1 MALPSSGVIT
11 FNDVRTETSQS
22 SFTSYAMSGWT
33 YGYGTA
39 FCAGAGIVYS
49 PINIL
54 SSGSRWDTS
63 GKRITLSN
71 LSMSAWYGYDH
82 SLYIPLNVTG
92 TLYQHA
98 DAAAIC
104 YPSTMLPIEVGTTSV
119 TLSVNLSG
127 SSDYNESLIIYYGKP
142 WYSNGSTGGAPPA
155 TILVN
160 AGTGNINTTY
170 TINYTYNS
178 ASGSKIYCVLQNACP

>member
-22 SFTSYAMSGWT
+22 SFTSYAMGGWT
-33 YGYGTA
+33 YGSSNGNNIGVGPNTYA
-39 FCAGAGIVYS
+39 

-54 SSGSRWDTS
+54 SSVSRWDTS

-82 SLYIPLNVTG
+82 NLSVPTGVTG

-98 DAAAIC
+98 NAAAAC
-104 YPSTMLPIEVGTTSV
+104 DPQTMLPIELGTSNATFSI
-119 TLSVNLSG
+119 NISG
-127 SSDYNESLIIYYGKP
+127 SADYNEVLSVIYGKP
-142 WYSNGSTGGAPPA
+142 WAVGGGNAYSGFQEIYYNGGG
-155 TILVN
+155 T
-160 AGTGNINTTY
+160 INTSFNY
-170 TINYTYNS
+170 NYTYNA
-178 ASGSKIYCVLQNACP
+178 ASGSKIYVVLWGACP